1 MSPEGLSRLLAG
13 WSRGITRE
21 FGAGVAVDDRSPEA
35 TGQAMRDGIDDGY
48 ANLARAD
55 LSDIDTV
62 CGVYDT
68 GHDPSGSVTVCADG
82 TGGTVGRFERTTRA
96 RGESVAD
103 GAFRSRRTPA
113 LEPPREGA
121 RHATGQVPAIGGV
134 TR

>member
-1 MSPEGLSRLLAG
+1 MGGHAGRGGDPDSGAGVGARVRRFMPDQDRMQPMSPEGLSRLLAG
-13 WSRGITRE
+13 WSRGI
-21 FGAGVAVDDRSPEA
+21 
-35 TGQAMRDGIDDGY
+35 
-48 ANLARAD
+48 
-55 LSDIDTV
+55 SDIDTV
-62 CGVYDT
+62 WGVYDT

-113 LEPPREGA
+113 LGPPRERA
-121 RHATGQVPAIGGV
+121 RHATGQVPAVGGV